1 MRADQTCD
9 FLSPQ
14 IKEIDPTTVSSF
26 RSSKIN
32 GKVFLSLSEEDI
44 KEIGCTL
51 GERKSILLLV
61 NLYKSKEAKCCRF
74 YTSHIVVLVLHLV
87 KFSLE
92 ITSSYSHCG

>member
-1 MRADQTCD
+1 MSSRAEVESFSNDETCD
-9 FLSPQ
+9 FLSQQ

-26 RSSKIN
+26 WSSKIN

-61 NLYKSKEAKCCRF
+61 NSYESKEVNAVHF
-74 YTSHIVVLVLHLV
+74 IHHI
-87 KFSLE
+87 
-92 ITSSYSHCG
+92 